1 MFFIL
6 NMDQA
11 CIEFIKELSQ
21 KLDCNPRQHEIL
33 LDYFE
38 EKNIRIKGNKI
49 EFLMKKTGRGR
60 PRKGI
65 ESISV
70 CDKVSKKSIDDVK
83 NDISNNN
90 LRIVNV
96 NGKNLCDDL
105 GAEYELSTEEYI

>member
-6 NMDQA
+6 NMDQT

-21 KLDCNPRQHEIL
+21 KLDCNNRQHEIL

-38 EKNIRIKGNKI
+38 EKNIRIKGNKV
-49 EFLMKKTGRGR
+49 ELLMKKTGRGR

-70 CDKVSKKSIDDVK
+70 CDNVSKKSIDDVK
-83 NDISNNN
+83 NDISNN